1 MKLFIEKFDT
11 VNDLIDFS
19 EDRFNSDI
27 QDIVSDVINKNKR
40 IVLLTGPSGSGK
52 TTSAKKIVRE
62 IKRRGVEAVYL
73 SMDNWFR
80 TKSEFDIPLTED
92 GGFDYESPLC
102 VNIELLNEHLTNL
115 LKGEKIRLPFY
126 DFVNQKMIFGD
137 KYLQISSNAVIVL
150 EGLHA
155 LNDFVKLDRNVV
167 YRLLVC
173 PQNIEYKDICIT
185 QKEIRLYRRITRDS
199 LHRGRTIDE
208 TVDMFKTVS
217 RGEVLYLEPCI
228 KDIDYYLNSFLEYEL
243 FLHKSVLGDFQKL
256 KDIEDKNVSVQ
267 DIPNASLMEE
277 FYKK

>member
-80 TKSEFDIPLTED
+80 TKSEFDIPSTED

-102 VNIELLNEHLTNL
+102 VNIELLTFIIDTWRQMWYSSFKNF
-115 LKGEKIRLPFY
+115 LKIIAPIR
-126 DFVNQKMIFGD
+126 
-137 KYLQISSNAVIVL
+137 
-150 EGLHA
+150 
-155 LNDFVKLDRNVV
+155 
-167 YRLLVC
+167 RLLMR
-173 PQNIEYKDICIT
+173 QYHFT
-185 QKEIRLYRRITRDS
+185 TS
-199 LHRGRTIDE
+199 AA
-208 TVDMFKTVS
+208 
-217 RGEVLYLEPCI
+217 
-228 KDIDYYLNSFLEYEL
+228 YYYSTCSN
-243 FLHKSVLGDFQKL
+243 
-256 KDIEDKNVSVQ
+256 N
-267 DIPNASLMEE
+267 
-277 FYKK
+277 